1 MFKIRLSILLL
12 ASFFIFSCSANQN
25 NFFDQKYSL
34 DYIGGGFDGLL
45 LKNYL
50 RSSLKNLDIYDS
62 SSNYEIKA
70 SISHNT
76 NIYITNTDN
85 TSNREKIES
94 SLSYEIINNLTN
106 CQILRDKIDV
116 SQFYI
121 YASADKFLSNQTALT
136 KIKKD
141 NTAALTRQFINKI
154 KTIDNTCNE

>member
-34 DYIGGGFDGLL
+34 AYIGGGFDGLL

-50 RSSLKNLDIYDS
+50 RSSLKNLGIYDPN
-62 SSNYEIKA
+62 SNYEIKA

-76 NIYITNTDN
+76 NIYITNTNN

-106 CQILRDKIDV
+106 CQILIDKINV

-121 YASADKFLSNQTALT
+121 YASSDKFLSNQTALT